1 MGIEIDVEPS
11 GDQEIQEYH
20 NLDKQELINLLM
32 RAKSALGG
40 RVPSPPMTPSTP
52 AESDTG
58 VPKVVDA
65 PSRPYLKYSLP
76 PLRPIPNG
84 NQSRAGGGVA
94 AMPKVEDTNKEND
107 GNWDPAGGN
116 SNDWN
121 NNGPANEAAWGAG
134 GGNGN

>member
-1 MGIEIDVEPS
+1 VGIEIDVEPS
-11 GDQEIQEYH
+11 GDQEIQEYQ

-58 VPKVVDA
+58 VPRAVDV
-65 PSRPYLKYSLP
+65 PSRPYSKYNLP

-84 NQSRAGGGVA
+84 NQSRGGGGVA
-94 AMPKVEDTNKEND
+94 TTPKAEDANKENE
-107 GNWDPAGGN
+107 GNWNPTGGN

-121 NNGPANEAAWGAG
+121 NNGPSNEAAWGAG